1 MSRLVPDQFHDSHRL
16 PFRVE
21 IQLAPEGPFAVI
33 IDADHR
39 DVSIA
44 GTGFDDM
51 LRYVDAANARCT
63 HTGKYRG
70 ITQTVSGPS
79 LSTPERLSD
88 FHPCH
93 RMPSIVST
101 AFECLAVGVFRHWIT
116 PAIIA
121 DLRHWGV
128 CDADGNPKPSLV
140 ERWLEWRQREDAE
153 LIRQGIHKAPTAVI
167 QQFRVASRSRLTV
180 VQ

>member
-1 MSRLVPDQFHDSHRL
+1 MALNPPQFHDGHRL

-21 IQLAPEGPFAVI
+21 IQVSREGPFAVI

-39 DVSIA
+39 DVPVMGRS
-44 GTGFDDM
+44 FDDM
-51 LRYVDAANARCT
+51 LRYAEDANARCT

-70 ITQTVSGPS
+70 VTHTVSGPS
-79 LSTPERLSD
+79 LSTPERLST

-93 RMPSIVST
+93 RMPSVVGT
-101 AFECLAVGVFRHWIT
+101 AFECIAIGVFRHWIT
-116 PAIIA
+116 PAIKD

-128 CDADGNPKPSLV
+128 CDEDGNPKPSLV
-140 ERWLEWRQREDAE
+140 ERWLEWRRREDAE
-153 LIRQGIHKAPTAVI
+153 LVRLGIHRVPTPVI
-167 QQFRVASRSRLTV
+167 QQFRMASRTHLTV